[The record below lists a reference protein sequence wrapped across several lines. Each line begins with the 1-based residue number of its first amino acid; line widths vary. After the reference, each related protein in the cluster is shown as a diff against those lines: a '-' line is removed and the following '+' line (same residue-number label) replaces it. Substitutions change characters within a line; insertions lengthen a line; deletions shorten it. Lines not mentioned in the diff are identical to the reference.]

1 RADDAL
7 HRDGGR
13 RPHPVHLREG
23 GGHHADPRTDRP
35 AGRCER
41 AGGRPGLHLRERTHQ
56 RGHADLGHVAGL
68 PRGRQG
74 ELRRVAQVRPSA
86 VPASHGAVARR
97 PRGGGGHRPVTAP
110 PTPPFIILRPSGTPP
125 LVFDSPHSGRLYP
138 ADFAVKCGRT
148 ELRRGEDAYV
158 DELIA
163 GAVRHG
169 AGVLAAVYPRTYI
182 DVNRAETDIDAD
194 LLSAP
199 WPGPLAPTE
208 KTERGLGLI
217 RRYVEPGVEVSARL
231 LTPAEVQD
239 RIDRVYRP
247 YHPALAALLEEA
259 GRVQRPVWHVNWHSM
274 KSVGNAMTPDGPGRR
289 RAEFVVSD
297 RDGTTAD

>member
-1 RADDAL
+1 
-7 HRDGGR
+7 
-13 RPHPVHLREG
+13 VI
-23 GGHHADPRTDRP
+23 
-35 AGRCER
+35 
-41 AGGRPGLHLRERTHQ
+41 
-56 RGHADLGHVAGL
+56 
-68 PRGRQG
+68 
-74 ELRRVAQVRPSA
+74 
-86 VPASHGAVARR
+86 
-97 PRGGGGHRPVTAP
+97 AP
-110 PTPPFIILRPSGTPP
+110 PTPPFTILRPSGTPT

-182 DVNRAETDIDAD
+182 DVNRAETDIDAG

-199 WPGPLAPTE
+199 WPGPLSPTE

-217 RRYVEPGVEVSARL
+217 RRYVEPGVEVNARL
-231 LTPAEVQD
+231 LAPAEVQD

-247 YHPALAALLEEA
+247 YHAALAALLEEA
-259 GRVQRPVWHVNWHSM
+259 GRVRRPVWHLNWHSM
-274 KSVGNAMTPDGPGRR
+274 KSVGNAMTSDGPGRR

-297 RDGTTAD
+297 RDGTTADPAVTALVADTLAGLGYTVALNDPYKGGTLVQRFGRPDRGVHSVQVEISRALYLEERTVTKTAGFAVLEADLLILARVLAETRA